1 MTIPQYPAEAVE
13 RLRECVFNSMNKS
26 YWGINPGLIRADDL
40 AALLSYVEGMKWQPI
55 ESAPRDGTHILIAFG
70 SDWVSS
76 AIYCSNDDDAHP
88 WKFLDQQGQSI
99 PILNGARDDKYGP
112 TRWLPLPPAPDGE

>member
-1 MTIPQYPAEAVE
+1 MTQPYLAEAVE
-13 RLRECVFNSMNKS
+13 RLRERVTLALERDESAT
-26 YWGINPGLIRADDL
+26 PDVAPDDL

-112 TRWLPLPPAPDGE
+112 TRWLPLPPAPDREG